1 MKNTDVFYQA
11 EGVADIQHAEVQADR
26 DFGDLKR
33 EICKRHQLQGETLI
47 FLEDGDEPIREAAK
61 LRDHIGRAGLKV
73 HVHRCREV
81 EVQVTFNGETVRHR
95 FAPGSTVARVK
106 KWAAEKKFGMTP
118 QEASEHVLQLSG
130 TQQRPDPNVHIG
142 RLTDCPK
149 CLVTFDLVPNE
160 RVNGNS
166 GA

>member
-95 FAPGSTVARVK
+95 FAPGSTIARVK
-106 KWAAEKKFGMTP
+106 KWAAEKKFGMTATRP
-118 QEASEHVLQLSG
+118 ARTTSRMA
-130 TQQRPDPNVHIG
+130 TIFQRA
-142 RLTDCPK
+142 K
-149 CLVTFDLVPNE
+149 
-160 RVNGNS
+160 
-166 GA
+166 